1 MKCPV
6 EKQPVYSMSVAV
18 LAWGTAV
25 TDEAQSVGILLH
37 SPAEDGKELV
47 KDGVQQWRA
56 EQELGKAS

>member
-18 LAWGTAV
+18 LAWGSAV
-25 TDEAQSVGILLH
+25 PDAGSVFGVLH

-56 EQELGKAS
+56 EQGLGKTS